1 MSARGTG
8 AGEFGS
14 GTGAPWRG
22 VVREFRHILPEIPE
36 EAVVTLLEGGT
47 PLVPAPGLARRVGG
61 DVELFVKIEGQ
72 NPTGSFKDRG
82 MTVAVSR
89 AKAKGAT
96 TVLCASTGNTSAS
109 AAAYAARGGLKCV
122 VVIPEGQIALG
133 KLAGAMIYGARVLA
147 IQGNFDRA
155 LELVRTMSDEGSVVV
170 VNSINPDRIE
180 GQKTVAYE
188 ISAALGG
195 RAPDA
200 HALPV
205 GNAGNITAT
214 WKGYEERAAAA
225 SVAASRGG
233 AAAGAAERARA
244 LPMMLGFQA
253 EGAAPIVRGERVA
266 DPKTI
271 ATAIKIGNPASWK
284 GALLA
289 RDNSGGIIDTVTDKE
304 ILAAYKAL
312 AEVEGIFVEPA
323 SAASVAGVLKLAS
336 QGKLEGLRTI
346 VCTVTGHGLKDPER
360 AVSVSKVVETVE
372 ADPRILRRVILE

>member
-1 MSARGTG
+1 
-8 AGEFGS
+8 
-14 GTGAPWRG
+14 
-22 VVREFRHILPEIPE
+22 
-36 EAVVTLLEGGT
+36 VVTLLEGGT
-47 PLVPAPGLARRVGG
+47 PLVPAPGLASRLGTGIR
-61 DVELFVKIEGQ
+61 LFIKIEGQ

-89 AKAKGAT
+89 AKARGAKA
-96 TVLCASTGNTSAS
+96 VLCASTGNTSAS
-109 AAAYAARGGLKCV
+109 AAAYAARAGIRCV
-122 VVIPEGQIALG
+122 VVIPDGQVALG
-133 KLAGAMIYGARVLA
+133 KVAQAMIYGARVLA

-155 LELVRTMSDEGSVVV
+155 LELVRAMSDEGSVAV

-188 ISAALGG
+188 VAGALGG

-214 WKGYEERAAAA
+214 WKGYEERSAAARA
-225 SVAASRGG
+225 VATRGG
-233 AAAGAAERARA
+233 AAAAASEPARA
-244 LPMMLGFQA
+244 TPKMLGFQA
-253 EGAAPIVRGERVA
+253 EGSAPIVRGERVL
-266 DPKTI
+266 DPRTI

-284 GALLA
+284 GAIEA
-289 RDNSGGIIDTVTDKE
+289 RDNSGGLIDTVTDKE

-336 QGKLEGLRTI
+336 QRKLEGLHTI

-360 AVSVSKVVETVE
+360 AVAVSDVIEKVE
-372 ADPRILRRVILE
+372 AEPRALRRFILE

>member
-1 MSARGTG
+1 VS
-8 AGEFGS
+8 
-14 GTGAPWRG
+14 WRG
-22 VVREFRHILPEIPE
+22 VVREYREILPEIPE
-36 EAVVTLLEGGT
+36 EAIVTLLEGGT
-47 PLVPAPGLARRVGG
+47 PLVPAPGLSRRIGG
-61 DVELFVKIEGQ
+61 EVELHVNIEGQ

-89 AKAKGAT
+89 AKARGAR
-96 TVLCASTGNTSAS
+96 VLLCASTGNTSAS
-109 AAAYAARGGLKCV
+109 AASYAARAGMRCV
-122 VVIPEGQIALG
+122 VVIPEGQIASG
-133 KLAGAMIYGARVLA
+133 KLAQAMIYGARVLA

-155 LELVRTMSDEGSVVV
+155 LELVRAMGEEGSVAV

-188 ISAALGG
+188 VAAALG
-195 RAPDA
+195 RVPDA

-225 SVAASRGG
+225 GAAYARGG
-233 AAAGAAERARA
+233 ASAAAAGPARG
-244 LPMMLGFQA
+244 LPKMLGFQA

-266 DPKTI
+266 DPTTI
-271 ATAIKIGNPASWK
+271 ATANTLGNPASWK
-284 GALLA
+284 PAVEA
-289 RDNSGGIIDTVTDKE
+289 RDRSGGLIDTVTDKE
-304 ILAAYKAL
+304 ILAAYRAL

-336 QGKLEGLRTI
+336 LRKLEGLKTI

-360 AVSVSKVVETVE
+360 AVAVSNTVEKVE
-372 ADPRILRRVILE
+372 ADPRVLRKVILE

>member
-1 MSARGTG
+1 MTER
-8 AGEFGS
+8 
-14 GTGAPWRG
+14 APWRG
-22 VVREFRHILPEIPE
+22 VVREFRSILPEIPE
-36 EAVVTLLEGGT
+36 DAVVTLLEGGT
-47 PLVPAPGLARRVGG
+47 PLIPAPGLSRRIGP

-82 MTVAVSR
+82 MTVAVSC
-89 AKAKGAT
+89 AKAKGAKA
-96 TVLCASTGNTSAS
+96 VLCASTGNTSAS

-133 KLAGAMIYGARVLA
+133 KLAQAMIYGARVLA
-147 IQGNFDRA
+147 IKGNFDRA
-155 LELVRTMSDEGSVVV
+155 LELVRSLSEEGTVVV

-180 GQKTVAYE
+180 GQKTIAYE
-188 ISAALGG
+188 VVDALGG
-195 RAPDA
+195 RVPDA

-214 WKGYEERAAAA
+214 WKGYTERAAAA
-225 SVAASRGG
+225 KAVSARGG
-233 AAAGAAERARA
+233 AAAAAAA
-244 LPMMLGFQA
+244 PGLKLPKMLGFQA
-253 EGAAPIVRGERVA
+253 EGAAPIVRGERVL

-284 GALLA
+284 GALTA
-289 RDNSGGIIDTVTDKE
+289 RDDSGGLIETVTDKE

-323 SAASVAGVLKLAS
+323 SAASIAGVLKLAS
-336 QGKLEGLRTI
+336 QRKLGDLRTI

-360 AVSVSKVVETVE
+360 AVAVSKGVEQVE
-372 ADPRILRRVILE
+372 ADARVLRKVILE

>member
-1 MSARGTG
+1 MSAAERGARQG
-8 AGEFGS
+8 GGE
-14 GTGAPWRG
+14 TPWRG
-22 VVREFRHILPEIPE
+22 VVREFKEILPEIPDE
-36 EAVVTLLEGGT
+36 SVVTLLEGGT
-47 PLVPAPGLARRVGG
+47 PLVPAPGLASRLGKNI
-61 DVELFVKIEGQ
+61 DLFIKIEGQ

-89 AKAKGAT
+89 AKARGAKA
-96 TVLCASTGNTSAS
+96 VLCASTGNTSAS
-109 AAAYAARGGLKCV
+109 AAAYAARAGLRCV
-122 VVIPEGQIALG
+122 VVIPDGQIAMG
-133 KLAGAMIYGARVLA
+133 KLAQAMIYGARVLA

-155 LELVRTMSDEGSVVV
+155 LELVRTMSDEGTVAV

-188 ISAALGG
+188 IASALGG

-214 WKGYEERAAAA
+214 WKGYEERSAAAKA
-225 SVAASRGG
+225 VAARGG
-233 AAAGAAERARA
+233 AAAAAAEPARA
-244 LPMMLGFQA
+244 TPRMFGFQA

-271 ATAIKIGNPASWK
+271 ASAIRIGNPASWK
-284 GALLA
+284 GALEA
-289 RDNSGGIIDTVTDKE
+289 RDSSGGLIDTVTDKE

-312 AEVEGIFVEPA
+312 ADVEGIFVEPA

-336 QGKLEGLRTI
+336 MRKLEGLKTI
-346 VCTVTGHGLKDPER
+346 VCTCTGHGLKDPER
-360 AVSVSKVVETVE
+360 AVAVSNTVEKVE
-372 ADPRILRRVILE
+372 ADTRALRRAILE